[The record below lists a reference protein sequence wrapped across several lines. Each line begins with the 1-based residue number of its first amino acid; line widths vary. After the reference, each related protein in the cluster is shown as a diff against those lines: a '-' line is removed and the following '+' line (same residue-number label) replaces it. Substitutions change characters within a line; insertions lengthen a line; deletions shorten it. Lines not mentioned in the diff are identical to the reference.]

1 MQKKY
6 LVRIALAV
14 LLITG
19 SFIILSSSSKAGKK
33 QSCNESREDCCK
45 KKDGNTPS
53 GEMIWESLSRQF
65 ISSIEISH

>member
-19 SFIILSSSSKAGKK
+19 GFIILSSSNKAGKK
-33 QSCNESREDCCK
+33 QNCNESIEECSK
-45 KKDGNTPS
+45 KKDGNAPS

-65 ISSIEISH
+65 ISSIEISR

>member
-14 LLITG
+14 VLMAG
-19 SFIILSSSSKAGKK
+19 SFIILSSSIPAGKK
-33 QSCNESREDCCK
+33 QTCSESMEECSK
-45 KKDGNTPS
+45 QKENNTPS

-65 ISSIEISH
+65 ISSIEITR